1 MYNVLIVD
9 DEPIVREGL
18 KTIISW
24 ENYGFHVTGTAE
36 DGEAALEKYED
47 VSPDLIISDIR
58 MTGMNGLKFIETI
71 RENDQRVRCL
81 LLSGYADFDYARQAI
96 QHDVAGYLLKPVD
109 EEELIGYLARIKCE
123 LIKEEERLLLTK
135 HGQEKRQEDVL
146 TSVIMTPPMLKREK
160 EQLIQHAVE
169 SKLNWEMYDLL
180 VMSVEHQQ
188 TGEAVLRTAKERVKA
203 LVQHSPDKIVFFYEP
218 YVGIL
223 LNGAMG
229 FKEKH
234 DLYKKI
240 KSAMAEE
247 HYDITAALGGS
258 VERLET
264 LHTSFET
271 ARNLIRKK
279 FFYPRGELLYAEKE
293 GRLTPEVTCDCDT
306 LVHQLYAA
314 LEVGVYQSIPSLVE
328 NIRFAGDFNTCERTV
343 KQRYIT
349 VLTTVLNKLL
359 ASKSDS
365 SKPIKHALD
374 KVTRIHSIAHIEDL
388 LQFSEELISCLF
400 NQLDYSEADGQLKKL
415 LIMMETHYNENLK
428 LEKLAEV
435 FNYNSAYLGKLFKR
449 YTGDYF
455 NTYLDHVRIRHAKEY
470 LLQGYKVYQVA
481 EMVGYS
487 HVDYF
492 HSKFKK
498 YVGISPSKYRKNNA

>member
-36 DGEAALEKYED
+36 DGEAALEKYD
-47 VSPDLIISDIR
+47 DLSPDLIISDIR
-58 MTGMNGLKFIETI
+58 MTGMDGLEFIEAV
-71 RENDQRVRCL
+71 RETDQRVRCL

-96 QHDVAGYLLKPVD
+96 EHNVAGYLLKPVD
-109 EEELIGYLARIKCE
+109 EEELIDYLIRIKSE
-123 LIKEEERLLLTK
+123 LKQEEERSLLTK

-146 TSVIMTPPMLKREK
+146 TSLIMTPPMLKREK
-160 EQLIQHAVE
+160 EHLIQHAKKVGLDWG
-169 SKLNWEMYDLL
+169 SYDML
-180 VMSVEHQQ
+180 VITVKQRE
-188 TGEAVLRTAKERVKA
+188 TGEVLWRTAKEMVIT
-203 LVQHSPDKIVFFYEP
+203 LVQNLPEKIVFFHEP

-223 LNGAMG
+223 LNGSLA
-229 FKEKH
+229 FKGKY
-234 DLYKKI
+234 DLFKKI
-240 KSAMAEE
+240 KSVMEDE
-247 HYDITAALGGS
+247 GYYMVAALGGS

-264 LHTSFET
+264 VHTSFAT
-271 ARNLIRKK
+271 ARTLIQKK
-279 FFYPRGELLYAEKE
+279 FFYPPGELLYAEKE
-293 GRLTPEVTCDCDT
+293 NDSGGEATSDCDT
-306 LVHQLYAA
+306 LAYQLYAA
-314 LEVGVYQSIPSLVE
+314 LEVGVYQSVPSLIKE
-328 NIRFAGDFNTCERTV
+328 IRFAGDFNACERTV
-343 KQRYIT
+343 KQRYVT
-349 VLTTVLNKLL
+349 VLTTVLNKLR
-359 ASKSDS
+359 ASKSD
-365 SKPIKHALD
+365 KEKLITHALD
-374 KVTRIHSIAHIEDL
+374 KVTRIHSIDHIEDL

-400 NQLDYSEADGQLKKL
+400 TQLDYSEADDQLKKL
-415 LIMMETHYNENLK
+415 LFMMETHYNENLK
-428 LEKLAEV
+428 LEKLAGI

-470 LLQGYKVYQVA
+470 LLQGYKVYEVA

-498 YVGISPSKYRKNNA
+498 YVGISPSKYRKSTT